1 MKGLIELS
9 RSLSKVKRFQVYK
22 LFNEYNV
29 AEHSYRVA
37 MLCHIIANDPV
48 TRNNAIQKALFHD
61 LEEAILGDFP
71 GPIKKRNKLFNEQ
84 YDILAEDIM
93 TEKLDI
99 ERYYELWKFSKAGR
113 SGMVVHLADNLEAFM
128 TVVEEIESGNMS
140 MKTTLLRFIEGVE
153 KIYPLELLTEF
164 PEAKTILDDLL
175 NRTKEFKNA

>member
-1 MKGLIELS
+1 MKNLINLS
-9 RSLSKVKRFQVYK
+9 RQLSRVKRFQVYN

-29 AEHSYRVA
+29 AEHSFRVA
-37 MLCHIIANDPV
+37 MLCHIIATDEK
-48 TRNNAIQKALFHD
+48 TRREAIEGALFHD

-93 TEKLDI
+93 SENLDI

-113 SGMVVHLADNLEAFM
+113 SGMVVHLADNLEAFQ
-128 TVVEEIESGNMS
+128 TVVEEVEAGNMS
-140 MKTTLLRFIEGVE
+140 MKTTLLRFMEGVK
-153 KIYPLELLTEF
+153 KIYPLELLSEF

-175 NRTKEFKNA
+175 NRSKEI